1 MDKVQSSL
9 TIGKL
14 FQTVILSN
22 LRTGNVICTS
32 INNAFLACTLQI
44 IRLAFVQAIYSRQL
58 YGRPASRTD
67 RFELPV
73 YRLKESFVEFLLI
86 LNSPHPLN
94 STHHDD
100 RPGKRERRAIHP
112 HNVQIYTYTA
122 QNRFPVCV
130 P

>member
-1 MDKVQSSL
+1 MYTPNYTFGIRSGD
-9 TIGKL
+9 IG
-14 FQTVILSN
+14 N
-22 LRTGNVICTS
+22 CME
-32 INNAFLACTLQI
+32 
-44 IRLAFVQAIYSRQL
+44 
-58 YGRPASRTD
+58 PASRTD

-100 RPGKRERRAIHP
+100 RPVKRESRAIHP